1 MNIYQL
7 SNYYYPQCVY
17 NTVNESLLDVE
28 ANDCIWTWQ
37 NMGLDDGSVY
47 NTNEMILM
55 TMHSNPQSVLKND
68 KQYKSRLLCY
78 KSQYHNC
85 NQDNEVG

>member
-17 NTVNESLLDVE
+17 NTVIESLLDVE
-28 ANDCIWTWQ
+28 ADDCSWTWQ

-47 NTNEMILM
+47 NTNEKTLIIMR
-55 TMHSNPQSVLKND
+55 SNPQSVLKND
-68 KQYKSRLLCY
+68 KQYKHLLLCY
-78 KSQYHNC
+78 KSQL
-85 NQDNEVG
+85 QWQPRQ